1 MKAKILPV
9 SLVLIMGAI
18 GFMIGRNSGSRSETP
33 TATSGGSS
41 SRNLSTG
48 GGGLESNA
56 AAAKRSSGG
65 SRGVTEK
72 KSVAVLQPFDA
83 VGGNEKRR
91 RPSGP
96 RPPMVAVR

>member
-9 SLVLIMGAI
+9 SLVLIVGAI

-48 GGGLESNA
+48 GGGIESGA
-56 AAAKRSSGG
+56 SAAKRSSGG

-72 KSVAVLQPFDA
+72 SVAVLQSFDA